1 MVRYDVVVV
10 GGGPAGAVAAC
21 AAAQAGARVLVLE
34 RSPRR
39 PPRCT
44 GLVGPAL
51 LGLLSLPRRLVLGE
65 VRALRICGPGGVTA
79 EVEAPAPRGFVL
91 DRLGLDRLLLARAR
105 EAGAELW
112 APATARGLE
121 GEVLRTTVGPVRFG
135 VLVGADG
142 PGSGV
147 RRWAGL
153 PPPGEVLV
161 GVQAEVAG
169 PDLGN
174 GVEVWVGRSL
184 APGGFAWA
192 VPAEERLIRVG
203 LLTSTGREA
212 GSLLEGFLGRR
223 FPGARVLRREAGLVP
238 VGPPARTVGGRVLLV
253 GDAAAQTKPLTGG
266 GLLFGTLAARIAG
279 ERAARGPEALLG
291 YEAEWRRALGREI
304 AFGLRA
310 RRALLNLND
319 GELSRL
325 VGALAHPVLRAL
337 VAEEGDVDAPSRL
350 ARALVR
356 RPGAWGA
363 VVPLLRTVGGLR
375 ALFPSEPDLP
385 EDDGF
390 R

>member
-10 GGGPAGAVAAC
+10 GGGPAGAVAAR
-21 AAAQAGARVLVLE
+21 AAARAGAKVLLLE
-34 RSPRR
+34 RAPRR

-51 LGLLSLPRRLVLGE
+51 LDLLGLPRHLVLRE
-65 VRALRICGPGGVTA
+65 VRALRICGPGGVTV

-91 DRLGLDRLLLARAR
+91 DRLGLDRLLLARAQ
-105 EAGAELW
+105 EAGAGLW
-112 APATARGLE
+112 APAAAQGLE
-121 GEVLRTTVGPVRFG
+121 GGVLRTTVGPVRFE

-142 PGSGV
+142 PGSAV

-153 PPPGEVLV
+153 PAPGELLV
-161 GVQAEVAG
+161 GAQAEVAG
-169 PDLGN
+169 PDLGD

-184 APGGFAWA
+184 APAGFAWA
-192 VPAEERLIRVG
+192 VPAEEGLTRVG
-203 LLTSTGREA
+203 LLTSAGREA
-212 GSLLEGFLGRR
+212 GSLLGRYLGRR
-223 FPGARVLRREAGLVP
+223 FPGAGIRRREAGLVP
-238 VGPPARTVGGRVLLV
+238 VGPPPRTVGGRVLLV

-266 GLLFGTLAARIAG
+266 GLLFGTIAARVAG
-279 ERAARGPEALLG
+279 ERAARGLEALRD

-310 RRALLNLND
+310 RQAFLGLGD
-319 GELSRL
+319 EELSR
-325 VGALAHPVLRAL
+325 VVAALAHPELQPL

-350 ARALVR
+350 ARALLR

-363 VVPLLRTVGGLR
+363 VLPLLRTVGTLR
-375 ALFPSEPDLP
+375 ALFSSGPYLP
-385 EDDGF
+385 GDDGF